1 MDNGPG
7 ACRAKANMWVVDDR
21 VRALID
27 SVREDPDARSALLAA
42 LMPDQVLAVP
52 QRLGAVDDAL
62 GRLAS
67 AQARTEASVSTLT
80 EQVTEV
86 VGRVDAL
93 AGQMLALTKQVT
105 EVVGRVDVLAG
116 QMLGL
121 TEQVTELVG
130 RMDAL
135 TERMDALTERMY
147 ALVEAQRRTEI
158 AVQTL
163 SDRFGKQLPRIDSA
177 IGYVVERR
185 YEERASAYFAPI
197 ARRIRVLDR
206 SVRDDLVDDAL
217 EEGRLTT
224 AEARALRLT
233 DTIARGRRGDDVV
246 YLVVESSYTVDERD
260 VQRAGDRSELLS
272 RLVGT
277 TIPIVAG
284 EYIDEDAQR
293 AATVSGTYQVLN
305 GTVTGPDGLVLQ

>member
-67 AQARTEASVSTLT
+67 AQARTEASVSTLA
-80 EQVTEV
+80 EQVTEIGGQLGALTGQMSALT
-86 VGRVDAL
+86 GRVHAL
-93 AGQMLALTKQVT
+93 AEQMSALT
-105 EVVGRVDVLAG
+105 
-116 QMLGL
+116 
-121 TEQVTELVG
+121 G
-130 RMDAL
+130 RMDAQ
-135 TERMDALTERMY
+135 TERMD

-206 SVRDDLVDDAL
+206 SARDDLVDDAL

-224 AEARALRLT
+224 AEARALHLT

-260 VQRAGDRSELLS
+260 VQRAVDRSELLS